1 MIYLL
6 QASGGGWIEVVKELL
21 NHNADI
27 EAKDN
32 DGNTALILGIVSNYL
47 FNLNKKLFIIYS
59 CKEWPHW
66 SCQRIT

>member
-1 MIYLL
+1 LIYLL

-59 CKEWPHW
+59 CKEWPH
-66 SCQRIT
+66 